1 MKKLITLTL
10 LLTSLIVLA
19 QEAKETEV
27 KEQQFSFEGSVDA
40 YYQTNLSSTDR
51 AIFGSGSDASQSFGT
66 SFADE
71 TGFALGMANLIA
83 SYEMGKVGAVADV
96 VFGPRGDSA
105 VGGYNLNQLY
115 AYWNVSEKTKL
126 TVGRFNTYLGYEVIS
141 PTGNFN
147 YSTSYLF
154 SSGPFSHV
162 GFKADFALSE
172 DFSLMLAFMNPT
184 DVNNNISGSYALG
197 AQLGYAGQFLNF
209 YYDDEEVLGFEID
222 YTGGFDVSDSFYL
235 GINAAYADNDGEG
248 FMGAALY
255 PQFATSDNSSIG
267 LRGEYFDWMS
277 DADASTDA
285 LDVFAVTLTGSYTID
300 NLTIKP
306 ELRLDSNSEEVYI
319 DNDSMATKSLS
330 TFLVAA
336 IYKF

>member
-1 MKKLITLTL
+1 MKKLFTLTL
-10 LLTSLIVLA
+10 LLASIIVTA
-19 QEAKETEV
+19 QETTETET
-27 KEQQFSFEGSVDA
+27 KEQQFSLEGSVDV
-40 YYQTNLSSTDR
+40 YYQTNLSS
-51 AIFGSGSDASQSFGT
+51 SDDISQSFGT

-71 TGFALGMANLIA
+71 NGFALGMANLIT
-83 SYEMGKVGAVADV
+83 SYEKGKVGAVADL
-96 VFGPRGDSA
+96 VFGPRGDA
-105 VGGYNLNQLY
+105 ATGGYNLNQLY

-126 TVGRFNTYLGYEVIS
+126 TLGRFNTYLGYEVIS

-162 GFKADFALSE
+162 GIKADFALSE

-184 DVNNNISGSYALG
+184 DVNKNTTGGYALG
-197 AQLGYAGQFLNF
+197 TQLGYAGQYLNL
-209 YYDDEEVLGFEID
+209 YYDDGEVLGFEID

-235 GINAAYADNDGEG
+235 GINAAYVDNNGEG

-255 PQFATSDNSSIG
+255 PQYAISDSFSIG
-267 LRGEYFDWMS
+267 LRSEYFDWLS
-277 DADASTDA
+277 DIDASTDA
-285 LDVFAVTLTGSYTID
+285 LDVYAVTLTGSYTID

-306 ELRLDSNSEEVYI
+306 ELRLDSNSEDVYV
-319 DNDSMATKSLS
+319 DNDSDATKSLS
-330 TFLVAA
+330 AFTLTA

>member
-1 MKKLITLTL
+1 MLIIMKKLFTLTL
-10 LLTSLIVLA
+10 LLASIIVTA
-19 QEAKETEV
+19 QETTETET
-27 KEQQFSFEGSVDA
+27 KEQQFSLEGSVDV
-40 YYQTNLSSTDR
+40 YYQTNLSS
-51 AIFGSGSDASQSFGT
+51 SDDISQSFGT

-71 TGFALGMANLIA
+71 NGFALGMANLIT
-83 SYEMGKVGAVADV
+83 SYEKGKVGAVADL
-96 VFGPRGDSA
+96 VFGPRGDA
-105 VGGYNLNQLY
+105 ATGGYNLNQLY

-126 TVGRFNTYLGYEVIS
+126 TLGRFNTYLGYEVIS

-162 GFKADFALSE
+162 GIKADFALSE

-184 DVNNNISGSYALG
+184 DVNKNTTGGYALG
-197 AQLGYAGQFLNF
+197 TQLGYAGQYLNL
-209 YYDDEEVLGFEID
+209 YYDDGEVLGFEID

-235 GINAAYADNDGEG
+235 GINAAYVDNNGEG

-255 PQFATSDNSSIG
+255 PQYAISDSFSIG
-267 LRGEYFDWMS
+267 LRSEYFDWLS
-277 DADASTDA
+277 DIDASTDA
-285 LDVFAVTLTGSYTID
+285 LDVYAVTLTGSYTID

-306 ELRLDSNSEEVYI
+306 ELRLDSNSEDVYV
-319 DNDSMATKSLS
+319 DNDSDATKSLS
-330 TFLVAA
+330 AFTLTA